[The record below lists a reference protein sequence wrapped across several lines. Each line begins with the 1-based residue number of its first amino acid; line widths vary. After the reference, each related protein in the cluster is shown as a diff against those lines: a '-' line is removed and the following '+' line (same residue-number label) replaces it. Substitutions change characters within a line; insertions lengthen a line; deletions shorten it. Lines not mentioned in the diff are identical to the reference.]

1 LAVKL
6 RRTLQF
12 SLGLL
17 SVVPLI
23 NVLFLVVIFFAV
35 GTRFVLQPGMAVS
48 LPVSS
53 FTLPP
58 QTSPQIVSI
67 TAAPVPAIYH
77 ADRKITLEELG
88 PLLNGERTASRSL
101 VIKAD
106 RATPYELVVDVMNV
120 GLEHGY
126 SVILATASDAP

>member
-1 LAVKL
+1 VKL
-6 RRTLQF
+6 RRTFQV

-35 GTRFVLQPGMAVS
+35 GSRFVLEPGMAVS
-48 LPVSS
+48 LPVSN
-53 FTLPP
+53 FTLTP

-67 TAAPVPAIYH
+67 TAAPVPSIYH
-77 ADRKITLEELG
+77 ADGKITLAELG
-88 PLLNGERTASRSL
+88 PRLEERREAGRSL

-106 RATPYELVVDVMNV
+106 RSTPYDLVVRVMNV

-126 SVILATASDAP
+126 SVILATAPDSR

>member
-1 LAVKL
+1 MKL
-6 RRTLQF
+6 RRTFQV

-53 FTLPP
+53 FTLTP

-67 TAAPVPAIYH
+67 TAAPVPSIYH
-77 ADRKITLEELG
+77 ADRKIALDELG
-88 PLLNGERTASRSL
+88 PRLEERREAGRSL

-106 RATPYELVVDVMNV
+106 RATPYDLVVRVMNV

-126 SVILATASDAP
+126 SVILATAPDAR